1 MSKYLFIGRYTTEG
15 ARGVLKEGGTGR
27 RGAVLELMA
36 SLGGT
41 VEGYYFALGSDDVY
55 IIVDLPGPEA
65 AAAASLAV
73 AASGGASLRT
83 VALLTP
89 EELDAATK
97 LNATYRPPYQE
108 YRSR

>member
-1 MSKYLFIGRYTTEG
+1 MPKYLFIGSYTAEG

-41 VEGYYFALGSDDVY
+41 VEGYYFAFGGDDVY
-55 IIVDLPGPEA
+55 IIVDLPGPAA

-73 AASGGASLRT
+73 AASGAVSLRT
-83 VALLTP
+83 VVLLTP

-97 LNATYRPPYQE
+97 LKATYRRPYQE

>member
-1 MSKYLFIGRYTTEG
+1 MPKYLFIGNYTPDG

-36 SLGGT
+36 SVGGT
-41 VEGYYFALGSDDVY
+41 VEGYYFAFGTDDVY
-55 IIVDLPGPEA
+55 IIVDMPDPAA

-73 AASGGASLRT
+73 VASGAASLRT
-83 VALLTP
+83 VVLVTP

-97 LNATYRPPYQE
+97 LKPTYRPPY
-108 YRSR
+108 RSLG

>member
-1 MSKYLFIGRYTTEG
+1 MPKYLFIGSYTTEG

-27 RGAVLELMA
+27 RGAVVDLMA

-41 VEGYYFALGSDDVY
+41 VEGYYFAFGSDDVY

-73 AASGGASLRT
+73 SASGGASLRT
-83 VALLTP
+83 VVLLTP
-89 EELDAATK
+89 EELNAATK
-97 LNATYRPPYQE
+97 LSASFRPPY
-108 YRSR
+108 RSLG

>member
-1 MSKYLFIGRYTTEG
+1 MPKYLFIGGYTPEG

-27 RGAVLELMA
+27 RGAVVELMA

-41 VEGYYFALGSDDVY
+41 VEGYYFAFGNDDVY
-55 IIVDLPGPEA
+55 IVVDLPGPAA

-73 AASGGASLRT
+73 AASGAASLRT
-83 VALLTP
+83 VVLLTA

-97 LNATYRPPYQE
+97 LKSTYRPPY
-108 YRSR
+108 RSLG